1 LGAAIPP
8 AKRYLGETD
17 QTDYSPLVIGRN
29 YFIFAL
35 IFICDR
41 IDFLVCPKNE
51 LPLWVPASLFE
62 LSDRDLPEGWRVCD
76 TRGSKGYEMLF
87 ENFGITYIFGYPLIT
102 RNYQHYIGLI
112 ERDPVALA
120 EFSKEMEKVEDS
132 DVEALA

>member
-1 LGAAIPP
+1 
-8 AKRYLGETD
+8 
-17 QTDYSPLVIGRN
+17 
-29 YFIFAL
+29 
-35 IFICDR
+35 
-41 IDFLVCPKNE
+41 
-51 LPLWVPASLFE
+51 
-62 LSDRDLPEGWRVCD
+62 
-76 TRGSKGYEMLF
+76 MLF